1 MLDPLI
7 AGLLAGWGVA
17 IPLGAIGVMI
27 VDLGMRG
34 GFRPAAAAAAGV
46 ATADFLYAAVA
57 AAAGAAV
64 AGALAPHED
73 ALRLAAASVLGVV
86 ALAGLRV
93 ARRAFAAD
101 TGRPA
106 TPASGPATP
115 AASPDTP
122 ATGSATAATGSAT
135 AATGSGT
142 RARERATPAPRRA
155 STATFVRFVALTSIN
170 PLTVAYFAALIAGL
184 PAVASASA
192 GAKAVFVL
200 AAGAASLSW
209 QLVLAGAGAV
219 LHHRLPPSARLYTA
233 LAGNAI
239 VLALALRMAV
249 AA

>member
-1 MLDPLI
+1 MLDPLL

-46 ATADFLYAAVA
+46 ATADLVYAGVA
-57 AAAGAAV
+57 AAAGAA
-64 AGALAPHED
+64 AATALAPHEH
-73 ALRLAAASVLGVV
+73 ALRLVSAAVLGVLG
-86 ALAGLRV
+86 AYGLRAAA
-93 ARRAFAAD
+93 ARAGHEAPAAD
-101 TGRPA
+101 G
-106 TPASGPATP
+106 TPREP
-115 AASPDTP
+115 AAADG
-122 ATGSATAATGSAT
+122 A
-135 AATGSGT
+135 
-142 RARERATPAPRRA
+142 AREPAAVADGAPREPAADGAAAPRA
-155 STATFVRFVALTSIN
+155 HRVYARFLALTSIN

-184 PAVASASA
+184 PAIASASA
-192 GAKAVFVL
+192 AEKVAFVL

-209 QLVLAGAGAV
+209 QLVLAGAGAT

-239 VLALALRMAV
+239 VLALAARMAL

>member
-17 IPLGAIGVMI
+17 IPLGAIGVMV

-46 ATADFLYAAVA
+46 ATADLLYAAVA

-64 AGALAPHED
+64 AGALAPHEH
-73 ALRLAAASVLGVV
+73 ALRLVAAAVLAVV
-86 ALAGLRV
+86 ALLGLRM
-93 ARRAFAAD
+93 ARRAHTEQAA
-101 TGRPA
+101 
-106 TPASGPATP
+106 
-115 AASPDTP
+115 
-122 ATGSATAATGSAT
+122 
-135 AATGSGT
+135 
-142 RARERATPAPRRA
+142 PAPA
-155 STATFVRFVALTSIN
+155 PAGGGLYARFLALTSIN
-170 PLTVAYFAALIAGL
+170 PTTVAYFAALIAGL

-192 GAKAVFVL
+192 AEKAVFVL
-200 AAGAASLSW
+200 AAGIASLSW
-209 QLVLAGAGAV
+209 QLVLAGAGAT

-239 VLALALRMAV
+239 VLALALRMAL